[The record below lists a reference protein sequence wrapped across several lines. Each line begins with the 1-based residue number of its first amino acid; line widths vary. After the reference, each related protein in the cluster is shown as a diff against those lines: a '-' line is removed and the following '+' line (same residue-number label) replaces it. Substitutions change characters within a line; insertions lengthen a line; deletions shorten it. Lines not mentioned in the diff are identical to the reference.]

1 MIQYVDKTKH
11 IYTMGPNNPPVLNAD
26 PGDTIVFT
34 ALDTY
39 TDLLVDETCTREKD
53 MVNVPINPVN
63 GPVYINGA
71 MPGDTLKIAILDIDV
86 SAVRKGTMALN
97 ANELFFFT
105 QFLEGQK
112 TIKIPMNNGF
122 ADFFGNMI
130 KLNPMIGILGIA
142 PGEEIS
148 TMYPGVHGGNMDCKY
163 LTKGTSL
170 YLPVQIPGALLATAD
185 IHALQGDGEIVC
197 GLEVP
202 GIITL
207 RVDLIKTKAESWPV
221 LETDGRWYVI
231 VSEDTIEKSC
241 KQAVN
246 TMVRFVMNRQSRYTV
261 EQLIAMMAIYGD
273 LEFCQVVDPL
283 VTIRFGLDKSIITDL
298 VF

>member
-1 MIQYVDKTKH
+1 
-11 IYTMGPNNPPVLNAD
+11 MGPNNPAALNVD

-39 TDLLVDETCTREKD
+39 TNLLEDETCTREKD

-63 GPVYINGA
+63 GPAYINGA
-71 MPGDTLKIAILDIDV
+71 MPGDTLKIAILDIDI
-86 SAVRKGTMALN
+86 SAVKKGTMALN
-97 ANELFFFT
+97 ADELFFFT
-105 QFLEGQK
+105 QFFDGQK

-122 ADFFGNMI
+122 ADFFGNKI
-130 KLNPMIGILGIA
+130 KLNPMLGILGIS
-142 PGEEIS
+142 PREEIS

-163 LTKGTSL
+163 LTKGTTL
-170 YLPVQIPGALLATAD
+170 YLPVQVPGALLATAD

-207 RVDLIKTKAESWPV
+207 KVDLIKDKAEPWPI
-221 LETDGRWYVI
+221 LETDGRWYALA
-231 VSEDTIEKSC
+231 SEDTIEKSC
-241 KQAVN
+241 KQAIN
-246 TMVRFVMNRQSRYTV
+246 TMVRFVMRRQSRYTV
-261 EQLIAMMAIYGD
+261 EQLIAMMSIYGD